1 MGEVSFLRQK
11 MGLLLSYKIQSKNQ
25 QGFKTEPIYNMRARK
40 VKAWKYAELD
50 GRLDCN
56 NYQQGLNVEHRI
68 LCDMR
73 KMMNIHLALYF
84 QGFERC

>member
-1 MGEVSFLRQK
+1 
-11 MGLLLSYKIQSKNQ
+11 
-25 QGFKTEPIYNMRARK
+25 MRARK

-56 NYQQGLNVEHRI
+56 NYQQGVNVEYWI